1 LRKENP
7 DMFGKYV
14 DNGKLLGPIQIFVD
28 ATKRKT

>member
-14 DNGKLLGPIQIFVD
+14 DNVKLLGPLQNFVD
-28 ATKRKT
+28 APK